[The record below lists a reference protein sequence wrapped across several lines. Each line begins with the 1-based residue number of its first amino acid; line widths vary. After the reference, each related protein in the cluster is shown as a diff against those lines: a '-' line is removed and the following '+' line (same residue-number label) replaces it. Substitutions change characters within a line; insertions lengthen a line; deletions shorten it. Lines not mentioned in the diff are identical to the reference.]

1 MDSCREQTLRE
12 LIDNTA
18 RALEAGDSEAQVP
31 LLRAWVGKAQ
41 GWYDKPYDFLH
52 EHPRVVT
59 ADPLT
64 VHDIRD
70 RMSQH
75 PRRRG
80 EWVDPG
86 VDEMFPE
93 ELAEDDDFV
102 AFVITRVLQRV
113 QAIPEIEIRD
123 AARKT
128 PLLRTDLGLEGQADV
143 MDDFI
148 RDLIDEVAGDDS
160 FVIETVALWKVHDHG

>member
-1 MDSCREQTLRE
+1 MPSREQTLRE
-12 LIDNTA
+12 LIENTT
-18 RALEAGDSEAQVP
+18 RALEAGDSEAQVL

-41 GWYDKPYDFLH
+41 GWSRDPYSFLH
-52 EHPRVVT
+52 EHTRVVS

-64 VHDIRD
+64 VTDIRD

-75 PRRRG
+75 SRERG

-86 VDEMFPE
+86 VDEIFPE

-102 AFVITRVLQRV
+102 AFAITRCLQLV

-123 AARKT
+123 AARDT
-128 PLLRTDLGLEGQADV
+128 ALSRTDLSLEGQADV

-148 RDLIDEVAGDDS
+148 RDLVCKVAGDGS
-160 FVIETVALWKVHDHG
+160 FAIETVALWRLHDNG

>member
-1 MDSCREQTLRE
+1 MGSREQTLCE
-12 LIDNTA
+12 LIDNTT

-41 GWYDKPYDFLH
+41 TWSSRPYDFLH
-52 EHPRVVT
+52 EHPGVVT

-75 PRRRG
+75 PRERG
-80 EWVDPG
+80 SWVDPG
-86 VDEMFPE
+86 VDQMFPDQ
-93 ELAEDDDFV
+93 LAEDDDFV

-113 QAIPEIEIRD
+113 QAIPEIDVRD

-128 PLLRTDLGLEGQADV
+128 ALLRTDLGLDGQADV

-148 RDLIDEVAGDDS
+148 RDLIDEVTGDDS

>member
-1 MDSCREQTLRE
+1 MDSREPTLQD
-12 LIDNTA
+12 LIDNTT

-31 LLRAWVGKAQ
+31 LLRAWVDKAQ
-41 GWYDKPYDFLH
+41 GWSADPYRFLH
-52 EHPRVVT
+52 EHPRVVN

-64 VHDIRD
+64 VTDIRE
-70 RMSQH
+70 RMGQH
-75 PRRRG
+75 PRERG
-80 EWVDPG
+80 DWVDPG
-86 VDEMFPE
+86 IDEMFPE

-102 AFVITRVLQRV
+102 AFAITRCLQLV

-128 PLLRTDLGLEGQADV
+128 ALLRTDLGLEGQADV

-148 RDLIDEVAGDDS
+148 RDLIDKVTEDDS
-160 FVIETVALWKVHDHG
+160 YVIETVALWKVHDHD

>member
-1 MDSCREQTLRE
+1 MTSREQTMQE
-12 LIDNTA
+12 LIENST

-41 GWYDKPYDFLH
+41 GWMHDPYSFLH

-64 VHDIRD
+64 VRDIRE

-75 PRRRG
+75 PRGRG

-86 VDEMFPE
+86 IDEIFPE

-102 AFVITRVLQRV
+102 AFAITRCLQLV

-123 AARKT
+123 AARDT
-128 PLLRTDLGLEGQADV
+128 ALSRTDLSLEGQADV

-148 RDLIDEVAGDDS
+148 RDLICEVAGDDS
-160 FVIETVALWKVHDHG
+160 YAIETVALWKLHDNG